1 VLRFINVTKYFRTA
15 GGNRMVVENFSLD
28 LPDGEKV
35 ALIGQNGAGK
45 STMVSL
51 ISGKTKPNHGEI
63 TSTGLVSWP
72 LGLKGSF
79 ANDMS
84 GAQTARFVA
93 RIYGVNTDYL
103 LDYVQDFAQLG
114 TYMQMPVRTYSSGM
128 KARLAF
134 GLSMGIAFD
143 WYLVDEITAVG
154 DRAFQRKSFE
164 AFETRLVK
172 SGLVMISHSPRTLRR
187 FCRSAIVLNK
197 GRATYFADL
206 EEGLDVHARNM
217 DASA

>member
-1 VLRFINVTKYFRTA
+1 MLTFRHVTKYFRTA
-15 GGNRMVVENFSLD
+15 GGYKAVVEDFSHV
-28 LPDGEKV
+28 LPDGAKV
-35 ALIGQNGAGK
+35 ALIGRNGAGK
-45 STMVSL
+45 STMISL
-51 ISGKTKPNHGEI
+51 ISGKVRPNAGEI
-63 TSTGLVSWP
+63 RATGLVSWP

-93 RIYGVNTDYL
+93 RIYGVNTDAL
-103 LDYVQDFAQLG
+103 LDYVQDFAGLG
-114 TYMQMPVRTYSSGM
+114 SYMQMPVRTYSSGM

-154 DRAFQRKSFE
+154 DRAFRIKSADALE
-164 AFETRLVK
+164 SRLQK
-172 SGLVMISHSPRTLRR
+172 SGLIMVSHSTSTLRR
-187 FCRSAIVLNK
+187 FCDCAILLDR

-206 EEGLDVHARNM
+206 EEALAVHAANM
-217 DASA
+217 DNAA